1 MTPSVSVSLKI
12 AEARTIWIAD
22 AHRSDGKRYVVRSDE
37 KLTAFVELESA
48 IRCQSAI
55 GLARV
60 SSISPIAAE
69 NQLGNASERDP
80 ANNCYSANPIPSG
93 RAKRQESDPISEG
106 SNSAKNEKRPCEDA
120 VNAATTGSVKQTHYT
135 HERERRC
142 PQNRFQRRRCP
153 KAERE
158 RKPRYAPKKTRAWPP
173 A

>member
-1 MTPSVSVSLKI
+1 MGYVSAIDSHG
-12 AEARTIWIAD
+12 RRIWIAD
-22 AHRSDGKRYVVRSDE
+22 AHRGDGKRFVVHADD
-37 KLTAFVELESA
+37 KLTAFLELESA

-60 SSISPIAAE
+60 WSISPIAAE
-69 NQLGNASERDP
+69 NQLGNASECDP
-80 ANNCYSANPIPSG
+80 ANDCYSANPIPSG

-106 SNSAKNEKRPCEDA
+106 GNSAKNEKRPCEDA
-120 VNAATTGSVKQTHYT
+120 VNAGATGSVDQTCYT
-135 HERERRC
+135 HERERGC